1 MREGSW
7 TWKKMRIEARKV
19 VVSLED
25 KGRRVVPW
33 TKRDE
38 QVKGKKSQT
47 ALEGEEESTHLKWK
61 RNLGV

>member
-7 TWKKMRIEARKV
+7 TWKKMRIEAGKV
-19 VVSLED
+19 AVSLED

-61 RNLGV
+61 KSLGV